1 MSKKYLTAEGIKDE
15 NGAFIPLPQASKPL
29 ADSKFEDLSIDE
41 ELGRGLLAVNRLM
54 TLILQDIS
62 MGAPA
67 RDTVANLKDCMSILK
82 DLKKSEADILEE
94 LDEDQLKKLIQ
105 DK

>member
-1 MSKKYLTAEGIKDE
+1 MSKKYLTADGIKDE
-15 NGAFIPLPQASKPL
+15 NGAFTPLPQPKPL